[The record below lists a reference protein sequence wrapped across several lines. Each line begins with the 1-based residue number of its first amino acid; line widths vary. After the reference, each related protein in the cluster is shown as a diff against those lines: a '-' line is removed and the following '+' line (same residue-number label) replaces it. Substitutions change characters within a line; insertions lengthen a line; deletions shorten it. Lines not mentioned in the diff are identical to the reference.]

1 MDSQTRQ
8 RSPKSAERQGDHPGL
23 FSGRGNIRL
32 IIHAGKSWRT
42 PSEQCADG
50 DVTFMKSLIALS
62 VVLAVSTAGFADIE
76 PIRMAPTRPAAPVL
90 TPAAAPQHATA
101 PAATH
106 THAGKKKHSKK
117 HAPKHHKAP

>member
-1 MDSQTRQ
+1 
-8 RSPKSAERQGDHPGL
+8 
-23 FSGRGNIRL
+23 
-32 IIHAGKSWRT
+32 
-42 PSEQCADG
+42 
-50 DVTFMKSLIALS
+50 MKSLIALS
-62 VVLAVSTAGFADIE
+62 VLLAASPAGFADIE

-90 TPAAAPQHATA
+90 APAAAPQYATA